1 MKLKSYIYSFVASMM
16 ILFSACSPDDHD
28 LGATEFVSDD
38 LVEGIAYTITH
49 DSNNPNIVYLE
60 SQLGTQYTPLWI
72 HPQGRSQEHK
82 ITLKMPFEGT
92 YSVKFGVETRGGVVY
107 GQETTFTIN
116 SFCADFVTDE
126 LWTMLTGGVGNSKK
140 WFIDLDANGVS
151 RYFAGPVFFKGTDD
165 SWETITNGVVLDGA
179 DSWAWDADWGG
190 VAGWQFDATAI
201 DFGYMEFDLD
211 GGSNLTTVQN
221 SLGRTQTGKFM
232 LDVNNHT
239 IAFTDVELLHDATN
253 DTQVASWTGTMK
265 LLSLTENTMQI
276 GVVRSSDPC
285 ILCFNYISEDYYNN
299 WTPPAVNYDIVP
311 ELAADWRDYVEPKTN
326 KVITYKLSDET
337 PFDWCN
343 LDGSLKGLTANFA
356 VQSGI
361 EEITLTLNSG
371 TGEYTLTDVNGD
383 ETKGKYTLSNDGIYT
398 FNPALPQITLSADGR
413 AKLMTNS
420 DNTLRIMQYE
430 VDDFSGAL
438 TDLWIASKEMDDQG
452 KLYQYMG
459 YHWVPQVA
467 GATKQYKATL
477 NFFDTGW
484 AFIYSDPVFIS
495 GNGDYTLTVNGSSSA
510 AYGMYLDIE
519 KILKDCP
526 NMDVT
531 IKDIKVDGVS
541 IEFDDA
547 TIDRGIGDAET
558 TARRYILNPWGAT
571 AADGPKYSFTSSI
584 AVTITVNTD
593 TGTPFI
599 PVSEE

>member
-92 YSVKFGVETRGGVVY
+92 YSVKFGVETRGGAVY

-126 LWTMLTGGVGNSKK
+126 LWTMLTGGVGNHKK

-190 VAGWQFDATAI
+190 VAGWQFDATAM

-253 DTQVASWTGTMK
+253 DGQVASWTGTMK
-265 LLSLTENTMQI
+265 L
-276 GVVRSSDPC
+276 V
-285 ILCFNYISEDYYNN
+285 
-299 WTPPAVNYDIVP
+299 
-311 ELAADWRDYVEPKTN
+311 
-326 KVITYKLSDET
+326 
-337 PFDWCN
+337 
-343 LDGSLKGLTANFA
+343 
-356 VQSGI
+356 
-361 EEITLTLNSG
+361 
-371 TGEYTLTDVNGD
+371 
-383 ETKGKYTLSNDGIYT
+383 
-398 FNPALPQITLSADGR
+398 
-413 AKLMTNS
+413 
-420 DNTLRIMQYE
+420 
-430 VDDFSGAL
+430 
-438 TDLWIASKEMDDQG
+438 
-452 KLYQYMG
+452 
-459 YHWVPQVA
+459 
-467 GATKQYKATL
+467 
-477 NFFDTGW
+477 
-484 AFIYSDPVFIS
+484 
-495 GNGDYTLTVNGSSSA
+495 
-510 AYGMYLDIE
+510 
-519 KILKDCP
+519 
-526 NMDVT
+526 
-531 IKDIKVDGVS
+531 
-541 IEFDDA
+541 
-547 TIDRGIGDAET
+547 
-558 TARRYILNPWGAT
+558 
-571 AADGPKYSFTSSI
+571 
-584 AVTITVNTD
+584 
-593 TGTPFI
+593 
-599 PVSEE
+599 

>member
-1 MKLKSYIYSFVASMM
+1 MKLKSYIYSFVASVMV
-16 ILFSACSPDDHD
+16 LFSACTPDEYD
-28 LGATEFVSDD
+28 LGAKEFVPGD
-38 LVEGIAYTITH
+38 LVEGIAYSITH
-49 DSNNPNIVYLE
+49 DSSNPNIVYLE
-60 SQLGTQYTPLWI
+60 NLLGTEYTPLWE

-92 YSVKFGVETRGGVVY
+92 YSVKFGIETRGGAVY

-140 WFIDLDANGVS
+140 WFIDLDENGVS

-190 VAGWQFDATAI
+190 VAGWQFDATAM
-201 DFGYMEFDLD
+201 DFGYMEFDLN

-253 DTQVASWTGTMK
+253 DAQVASWTGTLK

-276 GVVRSSDPC
+276 GVIRASDPC
-285 ILCFNYISEDYYNN
+285 LLCFNYISEDYYNN
-299 WTPPAVNYDIVP
+299 WTPPAVNNDVVP
-311 ELAADWRDYVEPKTN
+311 ELATDWRDYVEPKTN
-326 KVITYKLSDET
+326 KVITYKLSDDT

-343 LDGSLKGLTANFA
+343 LDGSLKAASAAFTP
-356 VQSGI
+356 VSGI
-361 EEITLTLNSG
+361 EEIILVLNSG
-371 TGEYTLTDVNGD
+371 TREYSFTDISGN
-383 ETKGKYTLSNDGIYT
+383 ETTGSYTLSDEGIYT
-398 FNPALPQITLSADGR
+398 FEPALPQITLSADGR
-413 AKLMTNS
+413 AKLMTNP
-420 DNTLRIMQYE
+420 DNSLRIMQYE

-438 TDLWIASKEMDDQG
+438 TDLWLASKEVDDQG
-452 KLYQYMG
+452 NLYQYMG

-477 NFFDTGW
+477 NFFDTDW
-484 AFIYSDPVFIS
+484 VFIYSDPVFIP

-519 KILKDCP
+519 KILKDFP
-526 NMDVT
+526 NMDVA
-531 IKDIKVDGVS
+531 IKDIKVDGTS
-541 IEFDDA
+541 IEFDDTA
-547 TIDRGIGDAET
+547 IDRGIGDAET

>member
-92 YSVKFGVETRGGVVY
+92 YSVKFGVETRGGAVY

-126 LWTMLTGGVGNSKK
+126 LWTMLTGGVGNHKK

-190 VAGWQFDATAI
+190 VAGWQFDATAM

-253 DTQVASWTGTMK
+253 DGQVASWTGTMK

-276 GVVRSSDPC
+276 GVVRASDPC

-299 WTPPAVNYDIVP
+299 WTPPTVNYDVVP
-311 ELAADWRDYVEPKTN
+311 ELATDWRDYVEPKTN

-343 LDGSLKGLTANFA
+343 LDGSLMDISAAFTP
-356 VQSGI
+356 VSGI
-361 EEITLTLNSG
+361 EEITLVLNSG
-371 TGEYTLTDVNGD
+371 TKEYTFTDISGNETTGSYSLSD
-383 ETKGKYTLSNDGIYT
+383 EGIYT
-398 FNPALPQITLSADGR
+398 FNPALPRITLSADGR

-477 NFFDTGW
+477 NFFDTDW
-484 AFIYSDPVFIS
+484 AFINGDPVFIS
-495 GNGDYTLTVNGSSSA
+495 GNGDYTLSVNGSSSA

-526 NMDVT
+526 NMDVA

-584 AVTITVNTD
+584 AVTITINTD